1 MPIYVYQCKEGHK
14 FDVFKPLR
22 DIDEPV
28 FCECGSEA
36 KRKIVPTMINCD
48 IQPWDHYVSP
58 ASGKLI
64 TSYKERR
71 EDMKRSNCVD
81 YDPGMRTDYDK
92 SVKDSDRKLEKS
104 IDQTVEKEFERMPT
118 QKRERLANELLS
130 GADVE
135 YSRKSVT
142 GDT

>member
-1 MPIYVYQCKEGHK
+1 MPIYVFECEKGHK
-14 FDVFKPLR
+14 FDRFLPIK
-22 DIDEPV
+22 DYDEPQT
-28 FCECGSEA
+28 CDCGAMA

-58 ASGKLI
+58 TSGKLI
-64 TSYKERR
+64 TSYKQRR

-81 YDPGMRTDYDK
+81 YDPGMRRDYDN
-92 SVKDSDRKLEKS
+92 SVKASERKLEKS